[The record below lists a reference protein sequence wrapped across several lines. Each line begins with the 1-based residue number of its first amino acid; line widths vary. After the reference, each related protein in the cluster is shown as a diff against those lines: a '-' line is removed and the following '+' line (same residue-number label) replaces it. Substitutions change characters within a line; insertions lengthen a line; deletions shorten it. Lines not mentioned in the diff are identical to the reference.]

1 MPIHIFPPAT
11 TCVAP
16 LLVCTVAALV
26 LPLLVPL
33 AAPLAPL
40 EGEPLEEEL
49 LKLVDVTVE
58 VVNPDV
64 VAVDVLVEVTVAV
77 PLLVV
82 PAAPLDEEEEVPAP
96 PAGVDSV
103 KIDSEVPVGVKRA
116 VEATAVHVSHA

>member
-40 EGEPLEEEL
+40 EGEPLEEL

-116 VEATAVHVSHA
+116 VEATFVHVVQA